1 MEFLKR
7 LLASVLMLSSTT
19 FIFAQSQDEDYK
31 YERSSLCLM
40 MVQHPDLAF
49 DSEIQFVFKQ
59 IPMPERFNDHSLGV
73 KVVKFAEQQDQ
84 QKNIESFI
92 RQVDLGKRCV
102 ARWFNR
108 DKNKGTF
115 DVSLLRERG
124 FYDASALDINIAKK
138 SARGMAVIEDAGEKL
153 IDNTFLVMND
163 IYYVDKSNK
172 WMVIRDGLN
181 FTTSIAGSL
190 VGIPDVVNSSTTDD
204 GKITSS
210 MNWLYTV

>member
-59 IPMPERFNDHSLGV
+59 IPMPERFNDHSLGE

-153 IDNTFLVMND
+153 VGQPLRLAGGIVDPQAVAAPGLQRAGRGIGHVPHFLRGGADPGGRVAAD
-163 IYYVDKSNK
+163 IP
-172 WMVIRDGLN
+172 G
-181 FTTSIAGSL
+181 
-190 VGIPDVVNSSTTDD
+190 VVERFAHR
-204 GKITSS
+204 GH
-210 MNWLYTV
+210 